1 MSAQQRIFLDEDVLR
16 VQNEVRRYNE
26 QRVHDGDVT
35 GEMQHGHGSDD
46 GDVADKSR
54 SDFVQDASAGSQRK

>member
-1 MSAQQRIFLDEDVLR
+1 MIAQRIFLDEDVLR

-35 GEMQHGHGSDD
+35 GEMQHGNDSDD
-46 GDVADKSR
+46 GVVASEPR
-54 SDFVQDASAGSQRK
+54 SDFVQDSSAGSQRK

>member
-1 MSAQQRIFLDEDVLR
+1 MSAQQRIFFDEDVLR

-35 GEMQHGHGSDD
+35 GEMQHGNDSDD
-46 GDVADKSR
+46 GVVASEPW
-54 SDFVQDASAGSQRK
+54 SDFVQDSSAGSQRK

>member
-35 GEMQHGHGSDD
+35 GEMQHGDGSDD
-46 GDVADKSR
+46 GVVADEPR
-54 SDFVQDASAGSQRK
+54 SNFVQDTPAGSQRK